1 MEGMSPSEVL
11 ALAKDN
17 DGFGGN
23 SWLGMIIVLFFLVY
37 GMNGNW
43 NGNGFAHGI
52 GYENPATSNEVQRG
66 FDNQNSMSNQRE
78 ILAAVNSG
86 TAQAVATTN
95 QMFHDLIGYFGDKYN
110 EITRDIAGLSVGQ
123 ANMLAKAN
131 ECCCE
136 ILRGIDGVNYNNAM
150 LASQITMAIKDDG
163 AATRELI
170 KDEASATRELITGN
184 RMADMQTQINR
195 LETAQMLSPIEQ
207 RLSMVPTYPNTF
219 GYTAG
224 PNPFC
229 QCNPG
234 CFQGNL

>member
-1 MEGMSPSEVL
+1 
-11 ALAKDN
+11 
-17 DGFGGN
+17 
-23 SWLGMIIVLFFLVY
+23 MIIVLFFLVY

-43 NGNGFAHGI
+43 NGNGFANAI
-52 GYENPATSNEVQRG
+52 GYENLATSNEVQRG

-136 ILRGIDGVNYNNAM
+136 IMRGIDGVNYNNAM
-150 LASQITMAIKDDG
+150 LANQITMAIKDDG

-170 KDEASATRELITGN
+170 TGN
-184 RMADMQTQINR
+184 RMADMQNQINR
-195 LETAQMLSPIEQ
+195 LETAQMLNPIEQ

-229 QCNPG
+229 RCNPE
-234 CFQGNL
+234 CFQGNM

>member
-43 NGNGFAHGI
+43 NGNGFANAI
-52 GYENPATSNEVQRG
+52 GYENLATSNEVQRG

-136 ILRGIDGVNYNNAM
+136 IMRGIDGVNYNNAM
-150 LASQITMAIKDDG
+150 LANQITMAIKDDG

-170 KDEASATRELITGN
+170 TGN
-184 RMADMQTQINR
+184 RMADMQNQINR
-195 LETAQMLSPIEQ
+195 LETAQMLNPIEQ

-229 QCNPG
+229 RCNPE
-234 CFQGNL
+234 CFQGNM

>member
-17 DGFGGN
+17 DGLGGN

-43 NGNGFAHGI
+43 NGNGFANAI
-52 GYENPATSNEVQRG
+52 GYENLATSNEVQRG

-136 ILRGIDGVNYNNAM
+136 IMRGIDGVNYNNAM
-150 LASQITMAIKDDG
+150 LANQITMAIKDDG

-170 KDEASATRELITGN
+170 TGN
-184 RMADMQTQINR
+184 RMADMQNQINR
-195 LETAQMLSPIEQ
+195 LETAQMLNPIEQ

-229 QCNPG
+229 RCNPE
-234 CFQGNL
+234 CFQGNM